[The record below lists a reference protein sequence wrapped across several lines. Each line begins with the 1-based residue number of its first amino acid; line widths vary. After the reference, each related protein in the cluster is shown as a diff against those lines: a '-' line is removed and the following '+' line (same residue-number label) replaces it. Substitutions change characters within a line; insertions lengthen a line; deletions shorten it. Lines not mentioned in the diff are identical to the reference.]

1 MTSTAAATPGL
12 GANQFGRKI
21 RVLVVDDSAV
31 VRKILTTTI
40 AQEADMEVVGTAP
53 DAYVARDKILSLKPD
68 VITLDI
74 EMPRMSGLTFL
85 KKLMEFHPM
94 PVVVISSL
102 GLASCQETLEALRY
116 GAVDVLAK
124 PAGPYSVGDLR
135 LELATKLRAAA
146 AAVVRPGR
154 SLDSGSDQGTES
166 VRTPNPT
173 LLASKLPEART
184 PSRPAPR
191 NEAAHPPDTRKVI
204 AIGASTGG
212 TNAIQEVLMQLDV
225 NSPGV
230 VITQHIPPV
239 FSLAFARR
247 LDQLCPFEVKEAQD
261 GDKLFPGRVL
271 IAPGN
276 YHMLLRRVA
285 GGYAVE
291 VKDGPQVCYQRPS
304 VDVMFASVAEAA
316 REHAVGV
323 ILTGMGADGAQG
335 MFTMRQAG
343 ADTIAQ
349 DEASC
354 VVYGMPREAV
364 RLGGVGRVVALG
376 DVAAAIDTALHHRR

>member
-1 MTSTAAATPGL
+1 MTLAARSPSPAPDP
-12 GANQFGRKI
+12 GRKI

-40 AQEADMEVVGTAP
+40 AAEADMEVVGTAP
-53 DAYVARDKILSLKPD
+53 DAYVARDKILALKPD
-68 VITLDI
+68 VMTLDI
-74 EMPRMSGLTFL
+74 EMPRMSGLMFL

-94 PVVVISSL
+94 PVIVISSL
-102 GLASCQETLEALRY
+102 GMASCQETLEALRY

-135 LELATKLRAAA
+135 LELAAKLRAAA
-146 AAVVRPGR
+146 GAAVRPR
-154 SLDSGSDQGTES
+154 RVAEPESSPTPHASDKPQHTTTPAVTAKRPPATNRDSRQ
-166 VRTPNPT
+166 
-173 LLASKLPEART
+173 
-184 PSRPAPR
+184 
-191 NEAAHPPDTRKVI
+191 VI

-212 TNAIQEVLMQLDV
+212 TNAIQEVLTHLDAD
-225 NSPGV
+225 SPGV

-247 LDQLCPFEVKEAQD
+247 LDQLCTFEVKEAED
-261 GDKLFPGRVL
+261 GDKVYPGRVL

-276 YHMLLRRVA
+276 YHMLLRRA
-285 GGYAVE
+285 GAGYFVE

-323 ILTGMGADGAQG
+323 LLTGMGADGAQG
-335 MFTMRQAG
+335 MLTLHRTG
-343 ADTIAQ
+343 AETIAQ

-364 RLGGVGRVVALG
+364 RLGGVNRVVPLPE
-376 DVAAAIDTALHHRR
+376 VATAIGESLRRRH

>member
-1 MTSTAAATPGL
+1 MTMAATSHAFAAEPGTGL
-12 GANQFGRKI
+12 GRKI

-40 AQEADMEVVGTAP
+40 AAEADMEVVGTAP
-53 DAYVARDKILSLKPD
+53 DAYVARDKILALKPD
-68 VITLDI
+68 VMTLDI
-74 EMPRMSGLTFL
+74 EMPRMSGLMFL

-94 PVVVISSL
+94 PVIVISSL
-102 GLASCQETLEALRY
+102 GMASCQETLEALRY

-135 LELATKLRAAA
+135 LELAAKLRAAA
-146 AAVVRPGR
+146 GAAVRPR
-154 SLDSGSDQGTES
+154 RAIE
-166 VRTPNPT
+166 PEAAP
-173 LLASKLPEART
+173 APKLPSQTANT
-184 PSRPAPR
+184 PQSLPTHSATKPLPSVSRDSR
-191 NEAAHPPDTRKVI
+191 QVI

-212 TNAIQEVLMQLDV
+212 TNAIQEVLVHLDV
-225 NSPGV
+225 ESPGV

-247 LDQLCPFEVKEAQD
+247 LDQLCPFEVKEAED
-261 GDKLFPGRVL
+261 GDKVYPGRVL

-276 YHMLLRRVA
+276 YHMLLRRA
-285 GGYAVE
+285 GTGYFVE
-291 VKDGPQVCYQRPS
+291 VKGGPQVCYQRPS

-323 ILTGMGADGAQG
+323 LLTGMGADGAQG
-335 MFTMRQAG
+335 MLTMHSTG
-343 ADTIAQ
+343 AETIAQ
-349 DEASC
+349 DEATC

-364 RLGGVGRVVALG
+364 RLGGVNRVVSLPE
-376 DVAAAIDTALHHRR
+376 VASAIGESLRRRH